1 MRKFTW
7 VLILFLFLSFP
18 IYSHNLPYIKNILY
32 DNSTLKFNDIIEP
45 GSYNYVDLCFEF
57 NEEIYFS
64 RNVDLRR
71 IIQVTGEKIEYSV
84 DLPGDLTNPTK
95 KFRLLIYNIN
105 KTQKIEINILNEYIK
120 DEDGNRL
127 DGEYIDEPSDFFIKF
142 YVYKDLPVLI
152 INKPKNQTKT
162 FQSNIDFKG
171 TIYPADSLLKINN
184 NRINLSSDG
193 RFLINIPLDIGKNS
207 IKIYYEKNEY
217 FNELIYTIYREKKKT
232 ESIINIIAGQTN
244 TLPVP
249 PDELDKLKI
258 YTFEGKHLGDVS
270 NIYNSKW
277 NGEINNKYLK
287 TGIYIYIIEN
297 KKDEILKTGRLKYL
311 NEK

>member
-1 MRKFTW
+1 M
-7 VLILFLFLSFP
+7 
-18 IYSHNLPYIKNILY
+18 
-32 DNSTLKFNDIIEP
+32 
-45 GSYNYVDLCFEF
+45 
-57 NEEIYFS
+57 
-64 RNVDLRR
+64 
-71 IIQVTGEKIEYSV
+71 
-84 DLPGDLTNPTK
+84 
-95 KFRLLIYNIN
+95 
-105 KTQKIEINILNEYIK
+105 
-120 DEDGNRL
+120 
-127 DGEYIDEPSDFFIKF
+127 
-142 YVYKDLPVLI
+142 
-152 INKPKNQTKT
+152 
-162 FQSNIDFKG
+162 
-171 TIYPADSLLKINN
+171 
-184 NRINLSSDG
+184 
-193 RFLINIPLDIGKNS
+193 
-207 IKIYYEKNEY
+207 
-217 FNELIYTIYREKKKT
+217 IYTIYREKKKT